1 MALLLAFTL
10 LLGVMQG
17 VVTTDG
23 GAPLPD
29 VKITLDGLRQ
39 PLHFAAQS
47 DATGRYS
54 IANVPPGAYTV
65 AADAKGFGCVVI
77 PRIVLEAGQPV
88 KQDFQFLHGRQKPA
102 CSK

>member
-29 VKITLDGLRQ
+29 VKITLDGLGVIKGTFT
-39 PLHFAAQS
+39 PLHLIRELS
-47 DATGRYS
+47 VTG
-54 IANVPPGAYTV
+54 
-65 AADAKGFGCVVI
+65 
-77 PRIVLEAGQPV
+77 
-88 KQDFQFLHGRQKPA
+88 
-102 CSK
+102 